1 MRYHFKEKEVYLM
14 TRVVK
19 APKERK
25 EELLDIAMRL
35 FAEKGYDNVSVRS
48 VAREAGVASGLA
60 YHYFESKQ
68 RMFDEAIGA
77 YSRRCAEG
85 ACMIL
90 DDNSFSLDEKIDR
103 AIDVMADHDAFPYR
117 EFFHEN
123 GEGTLHDRLS
133 LGICEAVRPHL
144 RSALELDAALRDVAS
159 DDADALSSMMVCAC
173 IGLASG
179 PGMPDEKT
187 VGTARRYLKA
197 LVAEFRR

>member
-25 EELLDIAMRL
+25 EELLDTAMRL

-103 AIDVMADHDAFPYR
+103 AIDVMADHDAFPYLQGCLPR
-117 EFFHEN
+117 SWHPHPPHSSYSPN
-123 GEGTLHDRLS
+123 G
-133 LGICEAVRPHL
+133 
-144 RSALELDAALRDVAS
+144 
-159 DDADALSSMMVCAC
+159 
-173 IGLASG
+173 
-179 PGMPDEKT
+179 
-187 VGTARRYLKA
+187 
-197 LVAEFRR
+197 

>member
-1 MRYHFKEKEVYLM
+1 MA
-14 TRVVK
+14 RVVK
-19 APKERK
+19 APEERK
-25 EELLDIAMRL
+25 EELLATAMRL

-48 VAREAGVASGLA
+48 VAREAGVAPGLA
-60 YHYFESKQ
+60 YHYFDSKQ
-68 RMFDEAIGA
+68 RMFDEAIEA
-77 YSRRCAEG
+77 YSRRCAEP
-85 ACMIL
+85 ACEIW
-90 DDNSFSLDEKIDR
+90 DDRSLSLDEKIDR

-144 RSALELDAALRDVAS
+144 RSALELDAALRGAAA
-159 DDADALSSMMVCAC
+159 DDAEALSSMMVCSC

-179 PGMPDEKT
+179 LGMPDEGAAA
-187 VGTARRYLKA
+187 VARRYLKA